1 MSDSM
6 SPEIN
11 NDLVTYS
18 SNEFNVVSDGYLLKN
33 GQVPGYIVEYINGYI
48 GNALGNNPQINNVIK
63 YIDNYKLEVAN
74 LLNNLSSSYS
84 GLGSEV
90 GTVQDL
96 LSQFNYSLLEA
107 LSKLNIAENEYK
119 QYLVKQI
126 NDYSSYI
133 ASINAL
139 NSSIDKSKADIINL
153 LQTYATKDFAQSTA
167 ASVVQASLNN
177 GAIGARIKSAE
188 TAMATQYGAMAQR
201 VNVLES
207 TFKDVAS
214 GVEGFATATQELQT
228 FVGYVDGNPT
238 GTGMLARL
246 EIVEK
251 QTDGILETFTGTHDV
266 VTNAYDTV
274 DGNEGLIATAEP
286 YATWLEEDTDPVTG
300 VVGIA
305 SRIAHV
311 GDTYIQYQVV
321 NGTNQYKGSFKFIR
335 VDNTSF
341 TWSKI
346 TDTEASE
353 AMAKALE
360 AVGLADGKSTT
371 FVTLTGQ
378 TNLPINPQEGDLW
391 YDARSNP
398 ATLKVWLKI
407 SSNPDKFEWRLA
419 DNQHKNF
426 FDTIYTPTITDITK
440 QVDSKLEYWFQDTD
454 PSVQWTD
461 SVTKNKHVGD
471 VWYNTTTKTSKY
483 YSAGGLWVLIEDVNA
498 LKAIQDAAKA
508 QAAADGKVS
517 NIYAYE
523 GTIAPVNGTTTSW
536 YSYKYYYN
544 LNTKTLYEQTNTATG
559 TWSVYDVNAL
569 QEGDILTTYNPMKG
583 DYFTY
588 YRKSGS
594 WVTPMAG
601 GFISTSKFATD
612 LKSQIGDISGNV
624 SLLVDTTTT
633 LKDDVTTVQNQFMY
647 NSDMT
652 INGKKYKAGFGLR
665 QVGSNANDGYY
676 DSEFVINANKLKFT
690 DGVTN
695 WVNPFTITDDVVY
708 ANNLVLGAGNKVDWS
723 SVEGTNKPA
732 DGATRNVNRGVWT
745 AAPISPN
752 YYIAGDFVQYNGSS
766 YIAVKN
772 TTPGTSAPNPLDT
785 NYWQLLVK
793 QGDNGVSSAVV
804 SLYYVNNSSTNAPS
818 KTFSGTFTYTF
829 SSGSLSD
836 GSLGGWGTGIPSA
849 SQGQYIWV
857 SQATV
862 TGTTT
867 ATVTAS
873 SFSSPV
879 CISGVG
885 LSGINT
891 ATVNLYKITNDYT
904 VPAKVTGTFA
914 YDFSSRQLSG
924 GNLLGWS
931 TSIPTIDKGQYLWIQ
946 TATASSSSLVDSI
959 DSTEFSDPTVLS
971 VSGVDG
977 TDANNYITISVTPVF
992 SNSLFYAQI
1001 SASGG
1006 ITYRT
1011 LTTSFASAPTENLY
1025 TKTTG
1030 TVIPDPLVSYIWTR
1044 EPPNMLITDVLWT
1057 RLKVGSEYYCLK
1069 LYDGS
1074 SLIALASDQDK
1085 GLWKSST
1092 YVQGDWVRYTIPNK
1106 GLFSFICKNDH
1117 YSSLSPDQDSANWR
1131 VVTSGRTS
1139 KVYSSIDIKIN
1150 SGTEI
1155 TASNVSHFRLGSMY
1169 NWVSVNGLQQLTK
1182 LIIGINDTFVKG
1194 DEIPYT
1200 LYDSSENIVKSASLV
1215 YIKNTYVPIYDHV
1228 WSFNDW
1234 LVNKTLSVSGD
1245 AIIDGTLVASSIKAG
1260 HIGTVQGV
1268 NIQKQ
1273 YDPST
1278 AITNPQII
1286 EFASGNVPSGATFYY
1301 YSYKRVDYS
1310 TMQRKLI
1317 SIGPNHYNE
1326 GSYTNYL
1333 KNVNA
1338 IASITYANVTT
1349 KPVNVLLTYT
1359 GRTGFIPT
1367 ANYVEGTGTQVFIIT
1382 KVVNNQYT
1390 HIFDYGWTPANQDA
1404 KAMSTFDVVPPN
1416 TTVVYNLEHYIGA
1429 MIPVGSNAY
1438 VYGADTYS
1446 ESVSGTFTIS
1456 GVIS

>member
-1 MSDSM
+1 MSDNM
-6 SPEIN
+6 NPEIN
-11 NDLVTYS
+11 SDLVTYS

-48 GNALGNNPQINNVIK
+48 DNALGNNPQINNVIN

-74 LLNNLSSSYS
+74 LLNDLSNNYG

-90 GTVQDL
+90 VTVQASL
-96 LSQFNYSLLEA
+96 NQFNYSLLEA
-107 LSKLNIAENEYK
+107 LSKLGIAENEYK

-126 NDYSSYI
+126 NDYSSYV

-139 NSSIDKSKADIINL
+139 NSSIDKSKADIVSL

-207 TFKDVAS
+207 TFEDVAS

-246 EIVEK
+246 ELVEK
-251 QTDGILETFTGTHDV
+251 QTDGLLETYTGTHNV
-266 VTNAYDTV
+266 VTNAYDTI
-274 DGNEGLIATAEP
+274 DGNEALIVTAEP
-286 YATWLEEDTDPVTG
+286 YATWLAEDTDPETG
-300 VVGIA
+300 VVGIVN
-305 SRIAHV
+305 RIAHA
-311 GDTYIQYQVV
+311 GDTYIQYEVV

-335 VDNTSF
+335 VDDTSF

-346 TDTEASE
+346 TDTEASA

-360 AVGLADGKSTT
+360 AAGLADGKSTT
-371 FVTLTGQ
+371 FITLAGQ
-378 TNLPINPQEGDLW
+378 TNLPVNPQEGDLW
-391 YDARSNP
+391 YDARSKP

-407 SSNPDKFEWRLA
+407 SSNPDKFEWQLA

-426 FDTIYTPTITDITK
+426 FDTIYTPTIADITK

-454 PSVQWTD
+454 PAVQWTD
-461 SVTKNKHVGD
+461 STTKNKHVGD
-471 VWYNTTTKTSKY
+471 VWYNTTTKISKY
-483 YSAGGLWVLIEDVNA
+483 YSAGGLWVLIEDANA

-523 GTIAPVNGTTTSW
+523 GITAPVNGTTNSW
-536 YSYKYYYN
+536 YNYKYYYN

-559 TWSVYDVNAL
+559 SWSVYDVNAL
-569 QEGDILTTYNPMKG
+569 QEGDILTTYNPTKG

-588 YRKSGS
+588 YRKNNS

-612 LKSQIGDISGNV
+612 LKSQIDDIGGEV
-624 SLLVDTTTT
+624 GLLVDTTTV
-633 LKDDVTTVQNQFMY
+633 LKGDVTTVQNQFKY
-647 NSDMT
+647 GST
-652 INGKKYKAGFGLR
+652 ITLNGKTYNAGFGLK
-665 QVGSNANDGYY
+665 QLGTLLPNSTTY
-676 DSEFVINANKLKFT
+676 DSEFWINANKFKFT
-690 DGVTN
+690 SNGVTG
-695 WVNPFTITDDVVY
+695 VSPFSIVDGVVY
-708 ANNLVLGAGNKVDWS
+708 ANNLVIGSSNSVNWS
-723 SVEGTNKPA
+723 SVDGDNKPA
-732 DGATRNVNRGVWT
+732 DGATRNVNRGTWT
-745 AAPISPN
+745 ASPINPN

-772 TTPGTSAPNPLDT
+772 TTPATSTPHPLDT

-793 QGDNGVSSAVV
+793 QGDNGTSSAVV
-804 SLYYVNNSSTNAPS
+804 SLYYINNSPTNAPS

-829 SSGSLSD
+829 SSSSLSN
-836 GSLGGWGTGIPSA
+836 GSLGGWSTGLPSA
-849 SQGQYIWV
+849 GQGQYIWV

-862 TGTTT
+862 VGTTT
-867 ATVTAS
+867 GTVTAS
-873 SFSSPV
+873 SFSAPV

-891 ATVNLYKITNDYT
+891 ATVNLYKITNGYI
-904 VPAKVTGTFA
+904 VPSKVTGTFT
-914 YDFSSRQLSG
+914 YDFLARQLSG

-931 TSIPTIDKGQYLWIQ
+931 TALPTVDKGQYLWIQ

-959 DSTEFSDPTVLS
+959 DSTEFSNPTVFS
-971 VSGVDG
+971 ISGVDG
-977 TDANNYITISVTPVF
+977 ADAGNYITIAVTSVF

-1006 ITYRT
+1006 ATYRT

-1044 EPPNMLITDVLWT
+1044 DPPNMLATDVLWT
-1057 RLKVGSEYYCLK
+1057 RLKVGTEYYCLK

-1074 SLIALASDQDK
+1074 SLVALASDQDK
-1085 GLWKSST
+1085 SLWKSGT
-1092 YVQGDWVRYTIPNK
+1092 YVRGDWVRYTIPNK
-1106 GLFSFICKNDH
+1106 GLFSFICKTDH
-1117 YSSLSPDQDSANWR
+1117 YSSLSPDQDNTNWR

-1139 KVYSSIDIKIN
+1139 KVYNSIDIKIN
-1150 SGTEI
+1150 SGAEI
-1155 TASNVSHFRLGSMY
+1155 TVSNVSHFRLGSMY
-1169 NWVSVNGLQQLTK
+1169 NWVPVNGLQQLTK

-1200 LYDSSENIVKSASLV
+1200 LYDSSENTIKSASLV
-1215 YIKNTYVPIYDHV
+1215 YIKDTYVPIYNHV

-1260 HIGTVQGV
+1260 HMGTV
-1268 NIQKQ
+1268 
-1273 YDPST
+1273 T
-1278 AITNPQII
+1278 AGALIVENLL
-1286 EFASGNVPSGATFYY
+1286 SNVPYGY
-1301 YSYKRVDYS
+1301 
-1310 TMQRKLI
+1310 
-1317 SIGPNHYNE
+1317 P
-1326 GSYTNYL
+1326 
-1333 KNVNA
+1333 
-1338 IASITYANVTT
+1338 
-1349 KPVNVLLTYT
+1349 LTYT
-1359 GRTGFIPT
+1359 NTTELASVTYFNPTDTSIDVVLITVIKTDMHNFGVNSFIGQFEVGLFKAVLDSNGNHIKDNNTLYMYGSNLQNAGATPTWQQYRT
-1367 ANYVEGTGTQVFIIT
+1367 AVHVETLLPKSYNKFSLKGARRDSNESYDLRVSSRLLLLG
-1382 KVVNNQYT
+1382 VNNGY
-1390 HIFDYGWTPANQDA
+1390 
-1404 KAMSTFDVVPPN
+1404 
-1416 TTVVYNLEHYIGA
+1416 
-1429 MIPVGSNAY
+1429 
-1438 VYGADTYS
+1438 
-1446 ESVSGTFTIS
+1446 
-1456 GVIS
+1456 